1 MRDRTIEY
9 RSAYFI
15 ILRFLVLLFDI
26 QWSFSKEMFEVMPLQ
41 KLKKMKHIVSICADE
56 KGSALVLALLILV
69 LLTLMGISATTTST
83 VGVQMAGSEKSYE
96 LAFYSAESGWQRA
109 LNWLDD
115 QYPGVTDN
123 LVWDGT
129 DFIAVAGSLDDAATV
144 GIPLAEDNNT
154 QYFVKV
160 EFAGTTPVPGYGT
173 SFRRF
178 NYRVNSVGAGP
189 GNARSEVQVTAGKV
203 FDMEGY

>member
-1 MRDRTIEY
+1 M
-9 RSAYFI
+9 
-15 ILRFLVLLFDI
+15 
-26 QWSFSKEMFEVMPLQ
+26 SKAVKVM
-41 KLKKMKHIVSICADE
+41 KNMVSNFNNE

-83 VGVQMAGSEKSYE
+83 VGVQMAGSEKFYD

-109 LNWLDD
+109 LNWLDE

-129 DFIAVAGSLDDAATV
+129 TFIAVAGSLEEADTV
-144 GIPLAEDNNT
+144 GIPLAVDNNT
-154 QYFVKV
+154 QYFVKI
-160 EFAGTTPVPGYGT
+160 EFAGTAPVPGYGS

-178 NYRVNSVGAGP
+178 NYRVNSRGVGS
-189 GNARSEVQVTAGKV
+189 GNAQSVVEVTAGKI
-203 FDMEGY
+203 FDMGGY

>member
-1 MRDRTIEY
+1 MRKAVRH
-9 RSAYFI
+9 
-15 ILRFLVLLFDI
+15 
-26 QWSFSKEMFEVMPLQ
+26 MNN
-41 KLKKMKHIVSICADE
+41 IVSNLKSE

-129 DFIAVAGSLDDAATV
+129 NFSPVVGSLEEATTL
-144 GIPLAEDNNT
+144 GIPLAADNNT

-160 EFAGTTPVPGYGT
+160 EFAGTGPVPGYGT
-173 SFRRF
+173 NFRRF
-178 NYRVNSVGAGP
+178 NYRVNSVGVGP
-189 GNARSEVQVTAGKV
+189 GNAQSVVEVTAGKV
-203 FDMEGY
+203 FDMGGY